1 MPSNGFN
8 KPKLLHD
15 TIEVTALAHV
25 CKLDP
30 SSLTNAIIFW
40 LKENLSNNS
49 YNLRIIVTPLMFE
62 TLNNPMV
69 TCLAS

>member
-15 TIEVTALAHV
+15 TIEVMTLANV

-30 SSLTNAIIFW
+30 SSLTNARIFW
-40 LKENLSNNS
+40 LKENLFNNS
-49 YNLRIIVTPLMFE
+49 YNLGIIVTPLMSK